1 MQRYNF
7 GADDDYLLTH
17 NKLGI
22 ETIEQLERAEQYAFM
37 VRALQIETERY
48 TIDTFTK
55 QSFCALH
62 HHLFQDIFTFAGTF
76 RDVQLSKGNTRF
88 CQAQYLD
95 IIADELFF
103 ELQHEEPWTTKD
115 RAAERLAYF
124 KAELNMLHPF
134 REGNGRTI
142 RIFLHAYARTKGYE
156 WHYMDLVQDDYMNSM
171 IQSVTNTVKLQRIL
185 YNTLEHR

>member
-7 GADDDYLLTH
+7 GADDHYLLAN

-37 VRALQIETERY
+37 VRALQIETKSFS
-48 TIDTFTK
+48 IDTFTK

-62 HHLFQDIFTFAGTF
+62 RHLFQDIFTFAGMF

-95 IIADELFF
+95 IIADELFH
-103 ELQHEEPWTTKD
+103 ELQHDDPWETKQQ
-115 RAAERLAYF
+115 AAERLAYF

-134 REGNGRTI
+134 RESNGRTI
-142 RIFLHAYARTKGYE
+142 RIFFTCVCAHERL
-156 WHYMDLVQDDYMNSM
+156 
-171 IQSVTNTVKLQRIL
+171 
-185 YNTLEHR
+185 